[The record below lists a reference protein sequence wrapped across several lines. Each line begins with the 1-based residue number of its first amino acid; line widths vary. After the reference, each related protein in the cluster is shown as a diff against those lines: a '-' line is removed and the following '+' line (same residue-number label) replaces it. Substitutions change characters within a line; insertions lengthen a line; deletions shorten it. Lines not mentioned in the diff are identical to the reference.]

1 MIQNWTLPTE
11 RTDGDRIRE
20 FRAKHKLTQEQF
32 GILVSRSR
40 SAVAAYESG
49 NAEVDGAVSG
59 LVRLLHDRPTYEI
72 VKMMGEN
79 LNPSEMPMDQEQKSL
94 ERFLNE
100 GAESKSYLVRPDDPE
115 SEWRTERGINTKRFR
130 ISTLERVGQ
139 STAPMSEGGALT
151 RENLRAAIGPLA
163 IDSRLSRLGVRYV
176 GSGSDRSDSKIA
188 VLSDPSCYWL
198 NEADPLPE
206 IHVSMAS
213 AATEFRT
220 VATALALSR
229 RLLRQ
234 TGDSGLR
241 SFAASM
247 TRALA
252 RAIDKAILVGS
263 GVNGEPR
270 GIINA
275 ELQQFDGSGD
285 FGEAFYSAIEQLELN
300 GANSES
306 LSIVVNPTTRKWLSQ
321 NALEAEPSWS
331 YQMQGTPGRQTFR
344 GYPCLSLP
352 SVPVGSMILGDF
364 GQVTARIADEV
375 EMRILDSQRA
385 DGAHEIYAFAD
396 VALENPFAASAFAE
410 VSNVHVGS

>member
-1 MIQNWTLPTE
+1 MIQNWTLPTDQ
-11 RTDGDRIRE
+11 TDSEKLRE
-20 FRAKHKLTQEQF
+20 FRSIHRLSQEEL
-32 GILVSRSR
+32 GLLVGRSR
-40 SAVAAYESG
+40 STIASYENG
-49 NAEVDGAVSG
+49 GDVDGAVSG
-59 LVRLLHDRPTYEI
+59 MVKLLRDRPTSEI
-72 VKMMGEN
+72 LARMREN
-79 LNPSEMPMDQEQKSL
+79 REPATTPIQNEVIDLV
-94 ERFLNE
+94 RFLNE
-100 GAESKSYLVRPDDPE
+100 GAESKSYQVRPDDPE

-130 ISTLERVGQ
+130 ITTIERVGQ
-139 STAPMSEGGALT
+139 ATVPMSEGGALT

-176 GSGSDRSDSKIA
+176 GAGSDRSDSKIA